1 MVSQGT
7 SSWMNNSQVCCF
19 AGPNWLILQS
29 DECQSWCKESRW
41 GEECAV
47 QTGVRRRA
55 WRGSR
60 MEENRLS
67 PPVAASSFWFSS
79 SLAKPLLTRERDQIT
94 AVSGQL
100 SHFYSCRGKASEG
113 SHGKLISP
121 GHHGEDSKR
130 TAREVWAWKPH
141 YSGENKG
148 KILQQQLIL

>member
-47 QTGVRRRA
+47 QTGVRGRA

-79 SLAKPLLTRERDQIT
+79 SLAKPLLTREREIRSQQCLDNWVTSTAAGGKLLKDLMASSFLQATMVRTQRELQERCQLGSLIT
-94 AVSGQL
+94 
-100 SHFYSCRGKASEG
+100 RGKT
-113 SHGKLISP
+113 K
-121 GHHGEDSKR
+121 
-130 TAREVWAWKPH
+130 AR
-141 YSGENKG
+141 SCNSN
-148 KILQQQLIL
+148 

>member
-1 MVSQGT
+1 
-7 SSWMNNSQVCCF
+7 
-19 AGPNWLILQS
+19 
-29 DECQSWCKESRW
+29 
-41 GEECAV
+41 
-47 QTGVRRRA
+47 
-55 WRGSR
+55 

-100 SHFYSCRGKASEG
+100 SDFYSCRGKASEG

-130 TAREVWAWKPH
+130 TAREVSARKPH

>member
-7 SSWMNNSQVCCF
+7 SSWMNNSQVCYF

-29 DECQSWCKESRW
+29 DECQSWCKESCW

-47 QTGVRRRA
+47 QTGVWRRA

-79 SLAKPLLTRERDQIT
+79 SLAKPLLTREREIRSQQCLDNWVTSTAAGGKLLKDLMASSFLQATMVRTQRELQERCQLGSLIT
-94 AVSGQL
+94 
-100 SHFYSCRGKASEG
+100 RGKT
-113 SHGKLISP
+113 K
-121 GHHGEDSKR
+121 
-130 TAREVWAWKPH
+130 AR
-141 YSGENKG
+141 SCNSN
-148 KILQQQLIL
+148 